1 MHLFSTSRAMFGLAL
16 LGCAALLA
24 TALFFQYG
32 LGQQPCPLCYVQRME
47 VALFALICLLA
58 TIHNPQRKGRKVYA
72 GLLLLTALTGIATA
86 GRQIW
91 LQHLPKDQ
99 LPACLPPLDFM
110 LEALPLQ
117 EVIMKMFYGSSD
129 CAEIGWTFLGLN
141 IAEMSM
147 ISFLIMLVWSLILLV
162 RRFPGDSIF
171 K

>member
-1 MHLFSTSRAMFGLAL
+1 MRLFSNARAMFGLAL
-16 LGCAALLA
+16 LGCGVLLA
-24 TALFFQYG
+24 VALYLQYG
-32 LGQQPCPLCYVQRME
+32 LGQQPCPLCYVQRLE
-47 VALFALICLLA
+47 VMLFALICLLA
-58 TIHNPQRKGRKVYA
+58 TLHNPAHKGRKVYA
-72 GLLLLTALTGIATA
+72 WLLLLTALAGIATA

-117 EVIMKMFYGSSD
+117 EVIMKMLHGSSD

-141 IAEMSM
+141 IAQMSM
-147 ISFLIMLVWSLILLV
+147 ISFLGMLVWSLILLL
-162 RRFPGDSIF
+162 RRFPCDTIF